1 VSVGRGTGRG
11 ASPRKRL
18 VVAAAAGLCLVPLL
32 AGCKQI
38 TEKFSVRPRALRDVQ
53 AARLAFRVEPDV
65 PEAALPSGLLEEKAE
80 EPVAAVKAHFETS
93 RRDEALLRTVVSP
106 DGQRVLALYVPSDPT
121 FPEDE
126 FLIDLY
132 GADGMF
138 VRNVLPADLSAVF
151 TPAVGWSP
159 DGQWIAFTGRRGA
172 KPKPGP
178 TPSPDPEVPAAP
190 AAPDPN
196 AQPTPTPT
204 VAPIIAP
211 VQTFSTEQVYLCDR
225 DGMNL
230 RPLTARDGLIYFH
243 VAWAPDGHAL
253 AALACRQDELERSI
267 TENKQLAGRARLI
280 TRDGR
285 ERLLSDELVEAP
297 PVWSP
302 DAAKVAAGAGTDIL
316 VFDAAGDPPTAA
328 RLPLRDQLLA
338 ASAAYDAKLLAS
350 RGGVGRQQQ
359 QPSADPSRSISFN
372 PVVRLEWVQPEL
384 LLAQT
389 GYVRIFQN
397 ESEPTRRY
405 LRWHLVHLSP
415 QAVALD

>member
-1 VSVGRGTGRG
+1 MSRRRRLVLVVTTALCLG
-11 ASPRKRL
+11 AS
-18 VVAAAAGLCLVPLL
+18 L

-38 TEKFSVRPRALRDVQ
+38 TEKFSVQPRALRDVQ

-65 PEAALPSGLLEEKAE
+65 PESALPAGLLDEKAE
-80 EPVAAVKAHFETS
+80 EPVATVKAHFETS
-93 RRDEALLRTVVSP
+93 RKDEALLRTVVSP
-106 DGQRVLALYVPSDPT
+106 DGQRVLALYAPGDPT

-132 GADGMF
+132 AADGMF
-138 VRNVLPADLSAVF
+138 IRNVLPADLSAVF
-151 TPAVGWSP
+151 APAVAWSP
-159 DGQWIAFTGRRGA
+159 DGQWIAFTGRRTA
-172 KPKPGP
+172 KPKPSP
-178 TPSPDPEVPAAP
+178 TPAGPDLPVVPEVI
-190 AAPDPN
+190 DPN

-211 VQTFSTEQVYLCDR
+211 VQTYSTEQIYLCDR
-225 DGMNL
+225 DGSSL

-243 VAWAPDGHAL
+243 AVWAPDGHAI

-267 TENKQLAGRARLI
+267 TENKQLAGRARLV

-285 ERLLSDELVEAP
+285 ERLLSDDLLEAP

-302 DAAKVAAGAGTDIL
+302 DAAKVAAATGTDVL
-316 VFDAAGDPPTAA
+316 VFDAAGAPPTAA
-328 RLPLRDQLLA
+328 RLPLREPLLT
-338 ASAAYDAKLLAS
+338 ASAAYDAKVLAP
-350 RGGVGRQQQ
+350 RGGAQQ
-359 QPSADPSRSISFN
+359 QPPPSADLSRSISFN
-372 PVVRLEWVQPEL
+372 PIVRLEWVQPEL

-405 LRWHLVHLSP
+405 LRWHLLRLSP